1 MIYVDCCDGSDEYGG
16 SIRCPNTCVMG
27 GNIAYKSDDTISFSK
42 NNEQSTVSDLDSMY
56 AKETKTRIKFD
67 DLIQKLKGILL
78 LVMALSG

>member
-1 MIYVDCCDGSDEYGG
+1 
-16 SIRCPNTCVMG
+16 MG

-67 DLIQKLKGILL
+67 DLIQKLKGLKVVIILQLL
-78 LVMALSG
+78 LISFVVVFRIFLRRARSRRRHYR